1 MIPHLASL
9 TPRKVVL
16 TSPRKIHAALRWVH
30 RWIGLTLG
38 LIFVV
43 VATSGSLLLF
53 QPQFFRL
60 AYGEMIPHDLPP
72 EMQAIDRW
80 VANGRAA
87 VPKLLGPVA
96 IWGPHVEHN
105 VSDAGMMVFAGG
117 TPGGFG
123 KAGLVGV
130 LVAPNTGAVLGVI
143 DIDRSPVYAPV
154 FLHHQL
160 WAGDTGAVVTGIMA
174 IFIALTLCIA
184 IYLWWPGRK
193 RLRQKL
199 SPTPLRTTFTTA
211 ARLHDWLGIWIV
223 AVLIVLAVSGLY
235 LAQPEW
241 MQPVLAMVPETVRDT
256 NATQPTQC
264 ASAIGF
270 DEAIARA
277 RRFAPNGTLA
287 AVQTEDLKTWDI
299 VFREPGSSTAL
310 RETHVKADLHC
321 GAVALLHSPAS
332 HGART
337 GVQSWLTSLHDGT
350 AFGMPGRILVTLSG
364 IAPLVLFWSGIRMW
378 LRRRGWI
385 GPKRVPRRVPAES
398 AYRV

>member
-1 MIPHLASL
+1 M
-9 TPRKVVL
+9 PRRSAL
-16 TSPRKIHAALRWVH
+16 LSSRKLHAALRWVH

-38 LIFVV
+38 VIFVV
-43 VATSGSLLLF
+43 VALSGSLLLF

-60 AYGEMIPHDLPP
+60 AYGELIPRNLPQ
-72 EMQAIDRW
+72 EMRAIDRW
-80 VANGRAA
+80 VANGHAA

-130 LVAPNTGAVLGVI
+130 LVAPSTGAVLGVI

-160 WAGDTGAVVTGIMA
+160 WAGERGAIVTGIVA
-174 IFIALTLCIA
+174 IFTALTLCIA

-193 RLRQKL
+193 RWRQKL
-199 SPTPLRTTFTTA
+199 SPAPLRTTLTTA

-241 MQPVLAMVPETVRDT
+241 MEPALAMLPDTAPDT
-256 NATQPTQC
+256 NATRRDTAQC
-264 ASAIGF
+264 AAPIGF
-270 DEAIARA
+270 DAAVARA
-277 RRFAPNGTLA
+277 RRFAPNETLA
-287 AVQTEDLKTWDI
+287 AIQTEDLKTWDI
-299 VFREPGSSTAL
+299 VFREPGSSDAL
-310 RETHVKADLHC
+310 SETHVKADLRC
-321 GAVALLHSPAS
+321 GAVELLHSPAR

-337 GVQSWLTSLHDGT
+337 GLQSWLTSLHDGT
-350 AFGMPGRILVTLSG
+350 AFGMPGRVLVTLSG
-364 IAPLVLFWSGIRMW
+364 LVPLVLFWSGVRMW

-385 GPKRVPRRVPAES
+385 GPKRVTRRVPAGS
-398 AYRV
+398 ASRI

>member
-1 MIPHLASL
+1 MS
-9 TPRKVVL
+9 
-16 TSPRKIHAALRWVH
+16 SGKIYAVLRWVH

-43 VATSGSLLLF
+43 VALSGSLLLF
-53 QPQFFRL
+53 QPQFFRM
-60 AYGEMIPHDLPP
+60 AYGEMIPRDLPQ
-72 EMQAIDRW
+72 EMRAVDRW
-80 VANGRAA
+80 VVNGRAA

-123 KAGLVGV
+123 KAGLMGV
-130 LVAPNTGAVLGVI
+130 LVAPHTGAILGVI

-160 WAGDTGAVVTGIMA
+160 WAGSGGAIVTGIMA
-174 IFIALTLCIA
+174 IFMALTLFIA
-184 IYLWWPGRK
+184 IYLWWPGRG

-199 SPTPLRTTFTTA
+199 SPVPLRTTFTTA
-211 ARLHDWLGIWIV
+211 MRLHEWLGIWIV

-235 LAQPEW
+235 RAQPEW
-241 MQPVLAMVPETVRDT
+241 MEPVLAVLPDAAPDT
-256 NATQPTQC
+256 NATRHDTAPC

-270 DEAIARA
+270 DQAIALA
-277 RRFAPNGTLA
+277 RRFAPGGTLA
-287 AVQTEDLKTWDI
+287 AVQTEDLKTWDV
-299 VFREPGSSTAL
+299 VFREPGSSAAL
-310 RETHVKADLHC
+310 HETHVKADLSC
-321 GAVALLHSPAS
+321 GSVELLHSPAS

-350 AFGMPGRILVTLSG
+350 AFGMPGRTLVTLSG

-385 GPKRVPRRVPAES
+385 GPKRVTRRVPAGS
-398 AYRV
+398 AERV

>member
-1 MIPHLASL
+1 MIS
-9 TPRKVVL
+9 
-16 TSPRKIHAALRWVH
+16 SRKIYTALRWVH
-30 RWIGLTLG
+30 RWIGLTVG

-43 VATSGSLLLF
+43 VALSGSLLLF

-60 AYGEMIPHDLPP
+60 AYGAIIPRDLSQEMRT
-72 EMQAIDRW
+72 IDRW

-87 VPKLLGPVA
+87 VPKLIGPVA

-105 VSDAGMMVFAGG
+105 VSDVGMMVFAGG

-130 LVAPNTGAVLGVI
+130 LVVPNTGAVLGVI

-160 WAGDTGAVVTGIMA
+160 WAGSGGAIVTGIMA
-174 IFIALTLCIA
+174 IFTALTLFIA
-184 IYLWWPGRK
+184 IYLWWPGSA
-193 RLRQKL
+193 RLRKKL
-199 SPTPLRTTFTTA
+199 SPAPMRTPFANA
-211 ARLHDWLGIWIV
+211 ARLHEWLGIWIV

-241 MQPVLAMVPETVRDT
+241 LKPVLAVLPDVAAST
-256 NATQPTQC
+256 NATPRNTRQC
-264 ASAIGF
+264 TAAIGF
-270 DEAIARA
+270 DQAIARA
-277 RRFAPNGTLA
+277 ARFAPGEALA
-287 AVQTEDLKTWDI
+287 AIQTEDFKTWDI

-310 RETHVKADLHC
+310 RQTHVKADLNC
-321 GAVALLHSPAS
+321 GAVQLLHSPAS
-332 HGART
+332 HGVRT
-337 GVQSWLTSLHDGT
+337 GVEWWLTSLHDGT
-350 AFGMPGRILVTLSG
+350 AFGMPGRILVALSG

-385 GPKRVPRRVPAES
+385 GPKRGTRRVPAGS
-398 AYRV
+398 ADG

>member
-1 MIPHLASL
+1 VLISS
-9 TPRKVVL
+9 RKL
-16 TSPRKIHAALRWVH
+16 HTALRWVH

-38 LIFVV
+38 VIFVV
-43 VATSGSLLLF
+43 VALSGTLLLF

-60 AYGEMIPHDLPP
+60 AYGAMIPRDLPQ
-72 EMQAIDRW
+72 EMLTVDRW

-87 VPKLLGPVA
+87 VPKLIGPVA

-130 LVAPNTGAVLGVI
+130 LVVPNTGAVLGVI

-160 WAGDTGAVVTGIMA
+160 WAGSSGAIVTGIMA
-174 IFIALTLCIA
+174 IFTALTLFIA
-184 IYLWWPGRK
+184 IYLWWPGPA

-199 SPTPLRTTFTTA
+199 LPAPLRTNFTTA
-211 ARLHDWLGIWIV
+211 ARLHEWLGIWIV

-241 MQPVLAMVPETVRDT
+241 MKPVLSVLPDEVAST
-256 NATQPTQC
+256 NATRRDTAQC
-264 ASAIGF
+264 DPAIGF
-270 DEAIARA
+270 DQAIARA
-277 RRFAPNGTLA
+277 RRFAPGETLA
-287 AVQTEDLKTWDI
+287 AIQTEDLKTWDV
-299 VFREPGSSTAL
+299 VFREPGSRATLSQ
-310 RETHVKADLHC
+310 THVKADLNC
-321 GAVALLHSPAS
+321 GVVELLHSPAS
-332 HGART
+332 HGVRT
-337 GVQSWLTSLHDGT
+337 GVESWLTSLHDGT
-350 AFGMPGRILVTLSG
+350 AFGMPGRILVALSG

-385 GPKRVPRRVPAES
+385 GPRRVTGRVAAGS
-398 AYRV
+398 ANHP